1 MTPSPDIIARVQ
13 RRDQRNA
20 VLAGFLGW
28 TFDAFDFFVLTFLIG
43 DIGKA
48 FGKSR
53 PEVALTLTLTLAMR
67 PVGALIFGIMA
78 DRFGRRLPMAI
89 NIVFY
94 AVVSAL
100 SGLAPTFQI
109 FLILRMLFGIG
120 MGGQWGVSAS
130 LALESISPKWRG
142 LISGML
148 HQGYSLG
155 NLLAATAFL
164 VVYPVMQNTFPAYA
178 WRVMFFLGGLPALIS
193 FFVLTRVKESEAW
206 HEHRTDWRSYVR
218 SLPPIWRRFLY
229 LVLMLTAMG
238 FISHGTQDLY
248 PTFLQQQRKFSPQHT
263 AIITIISMV
272 GATFGGMIVGYCS
285 DRFGRRRAM
294 IGAALGG
301 LAMIPLWIGAPG
313 TALLVASAFLMQ
325 FFVQGAWGVIPAHMN
340 ELTPA
345 HLRGFVP
352 GFAYQT
358 GMLIAGIV
366 PYLEA
371 LVGEHF
377 TYATAMGGF
386 GAAALLAGALIIGF
400 GPEAH
405 GIAFRK
411 GGEPYSRSTGK
422 ADAALRA

>member
-1 MTPSPDIIARVQ
+1 MLMSSGVASLAEQ

-28 TFDAFDFFVLTFLIG
+28 TFDAFDFFVLTFLIA

-48 FGKSR
+48 FGKTR

-78 DRFGRRLPMAI
+78 DRFGRRLPMTI

-94 AVVSAL
+94 AVASAL
-100 SGLAPTFQI
+100 SGLAPNFTA

-130 LALESISPKWRG
+130 LALESISARWRG
-142 LISGML
+142 VVSGFL

-155 NLLAATAFL
+155 NFFAALAFL
-164 VVYPVMQNTFPAYA
+164 TVYPTMSAHYPGYA
-178 WRVMFFLGGLPALIS
+178 WRVMFFIGGLPALLSI
-193 FFVLTRVKESEAW
+193 FVLTRVKESEAW
-206 HEHRTDWRSYVR
+206 HENKTADWRSYVK
-218 SLPPIWRRFLY
+218 SLPAVWVRFVY
-229 LVLMLTAMG
+229 LVILLTAMG

-248 PTFLQQQRKFSPQHT
+248 PTFLLQHRKFSAT
-263 AIITIISMV
+263 AAAETTMISMI
-272 GATFGGMIVGYCS
+272 GATFGGLFVGYCS
-285 DRFGRRRAM
+285 DKFGRRKAM
-294 IGAALGG
+294 IVAALTGF
-301 LAMIPLWIGAPG
+301 LLIPLWIAAPNA
-313 TALLVASAFLMQ
+313 ALLVLGGFLMQ
-325 FFVQGAWGVIPAHMN
+325 FCVQGAWGIIPAHMN

-352 GFAYQT
+352 GFAYQI
-358 GMLIAGIV
+358 GMLLAGIV

-377 TYATAMGGF
+377 SYAQSMGGF
-386 GAAALLAGALIIGF
+386 AAAALLVGSIVIGL

-405 GIAFRK
+405 GIEFRK
-411 GGEPYSRSTGK
+411 SK
-422 ADAALRA
+422 IN